1 MRTLTRYIGRDV
13 LFATML
19 LFVAL
24 IGLFT
29 FFDLIAEMR
38 DVGRGSYTLT
48 TAFLYVALHIPS
60 RIYELFPVAALI
72 GTLFAISQLVANSEF
87 TVMRA
92 SGASILQ
99 VGWAVVRVGIPL
111 AIATFLAGEYV
122 APPAERLAQTV
133 RAAAMGNATGV
144 VAQQFESGFWF
155 KQDLTFVNIRTV
167 LSDMTLVGVRIYE
180 FDRDLRLT
188 AVRSAE
194 TGRFAG
200 QGRWNLEQVKVTELG
215 RDSATVSSAPSWMWQ
230 TVLQPSILTVYQVAP
245 ERLALSTL
253 YDNIRVLGTNAQ
265 KTSRFE
271 IALWS
276 KVLYPVAV
284 IVMMML
290 ALPFAQFQ
298 RRQGGRRV
306 PDLRRH
312 DAGALVLADR
322 APVLIPWRAE
332 RLGAV
337 LLRGISADRV
347 HQRRDRHA
355 VLHRAQIAKARQAPG
370 FGSKLFCASGRLRLA
385 RHHVGEL
392 VLLRAL
398 GAELH
403 VAVDQREQ
411 REILAHADVHA
422 GMNHRTALA
431 DDDAAGA
438 DGLAAVHLGPQPLRM
453 GIAAVARTAACF
465 FVCHDPFL
473 CRRINRRS
481 LRS

>member
-13 LFATML
+13 LFSTL
-19 LFVAL
+19 LIFVAL
-24 IGLFT
+24 VGLFL
-29 FFDLIAEMR
+29 FFDLINEMR
-38 DVGRGSYTLT
+38 DVGKGGYTLVS
-48 TAFLYVALHIPS
+48 AVLFVALHIPS

-72 GTLFAISQLVANSEF
+72 GTLFAISQLVSTSEF

-92 SGASILQ
+92 SGASVTQ
-99 VGWAVVRVGIPL
+99 VGWAVIRVGIPL

-194 TGRFAG
+194 SGRFLG
-200 QGRWNLEQVKVTELG
+200 EGRWNLEQVKVTEIG
-215 RDSATVSSAPSWMWQ
+215 RDSATVSSTPSWTWVS
-230 TVLQPSILTVYQVAP
+230 VLQPSILTVYQVAP

-271 IALWS
+271 IAFWS

-284 IVMMML
+284 LVMMML

-298 RRQGGRRV
+298 RRAGGVGFRIF
-306 PDLRRH
+306 
-312 DAGALVLADR
+312 AGTMLGLAFWLIQQLFSYLGVLNDWAPLFSAAFPLVAFATL
-322 APVLIPWRAE
+322 
-332 RLGAV
+332 
-337 LLRGISADRV
+337 
-347 HQRRDRHA
+347 
-355 VLHRAQIAKARQAPG
+355 
-370 FGSKLFCASGRLRLA
+370 
-385 RHHVGEL
+385 
-392 VLLRAL
+392 AL
-398 GAELH
+398 GIQYWIE
-403 VAVDQREQ
+403 
-411 REILAHADVHA
+411 
-422 GMNHRTALA
+422 
-431 DDDAAGA
+431 
-438 DGLAAVHLGPQPLRM
+438 
-453 GIAAVARTAACF
+453 
-465 FVCHDPFL
+465 
-473 CRRINRRS
+473 RR
-481 LRS
+481 

>member
-13 LFATML
+13 LWSTLL

-29 FFDLIAEMR
+29 FFDLINEMR
-38 DVGRGSYTLT
+38 DVGRGGYTIS
-48 TAFLYVALHIPS
+48 TALMYVALHVPT

-92 SGASILQ
+92 SGASIVQ

-111 AIATFLAGEYV
+111 AIATFVAGEYV
-122 APPAERLAQTV
+122 APPAERLAQTL

-188 AVRSAE
+188 SVRSAE
-194 TGRFAG
+194 SGRFAG
-200 QGRWNLEQVKVTELG
+200 DGRWKLEQVKVTEIG
-215 RDSATVSSAPSWMWQ
+215 RDSATTSSAPSWMW
-230 TVLQPSILTVYQVAP
+230 TSVLQPSILTEYHFAP

-271 IALWS
+271 IAFWS
-276 KVLYPVAV
+276 KVLYPAAV
-284 IVMMML
+284 LVMMLL

-298 RRQGGRRV
+298 RRQGGVGFR
-306 PDLRRH
+306 LF
-312 DAGALVLADR
+312 AGTMLGLAFW
-322 APVLIPWRAE
+322 LIE
-332 RLGAV
+332 RLFSYLGV
-337 LLRGISADRV
+337 LNDWAPLFSA
-347 HQRRDRHA
+347 A
-355 VLHRAQIAKARQAPG
+355 FP
-370 FGSKLFCASGRLRLA
+370 
-385 RHHVGEL
+385 L
-392 VLLRAL
+392 V
-398 GAELH
+398 
-403 VAVDQREQ
+403 VFV
-411 REILAHADVHA
+411 
-422 GMNHRTALA
+422 
-431 DDDAAGA
+431 
-438 DGLAAVHLGPQPLRM
+438 
-453 GIAAVARTAACF
+453 GIAVAMQYYIE
-465 FVCHDPFL
+465 
-473 CRRINRRS
+473 RR
-481 LRS
+481 